1 MVNIF
6 ILVISRYD
14 YNAGYQIKIKS
25 ISRLTE
31 DKKKQAEIS
40 ISKKGVSSSDRMQTI
55 EKNCSSGCILE
66 KQTFCILDCVWKQN
80 FEIDIS
86 VFLTFLLTQ
95 K

>member
-14 YNAGYQIKIKS
+14 YNAGYQIKIKL
-25 ISRLTE
+25 ISRLTK
-31 DKKKQAEIS
+31 DKKQAEIS
-40 ISKKGVSSSDRMQTI
+40 ISTKGVSSSDRMQTI